1 VRCAGVWSGRAAEIV
16 NGPGA
21 QHGRALA
28 WPIRSRADTPP
39 RVTIA
44 QRTLDDLG
52 WPTFVDHWAKRCATA
67 RGAKAV
73 RGFVMFG
80 DEAGPAG
87 GSDALSEAG
96 PEVGA
101 TDGGEARAQAGPIA
115 GPIAGIDAAR
125 DRAKEI
131 TEARGLASRD
141 LRLPIGGIADIAAAI
156 ARVRKAAALDA
167 AELVAVASTGQALGR
182 LRVHLREHESLAPRL
197 AARGA
202 AIADLGHVYLPILEA
217 FDPDGKLVDHASDA
231 LGPLRRALAAIRVQL
246 EKRMGTLLTD
256 ERFAPYLQDAYYTQR
271 EDRYVLPVRTD
282 GKGFVRGIVHGTSQ
296 SGQTLFIEPEE
307 IVDLNNRAKLAE
319 AEVLDEERRILAKF
333 SGWVAEEAGAFDA
346 ALAAAETL
354 DVIASAAII
363 ADDIVATEP
372 IIDDAPRIGLLH
384 ARHPLMLLGE
394 RRCVAN
400 DVTVAA
406 GATLVV
412 SGPNAGGKTVALKT
426 VGLAALMVRC
436 GHHLTAESGSVMG
449 WFPDVR
455 TDIGDA
461 QSLEHDLSTF
471 SGHMVNLR
479 ELLATAGHGSL
490 VLIDEIAVGTD
501 PEQGAALAQAVLEAL
516 AARGVT
522 SIVTTHYER
531 LKALGAT
538 DPRFANASVGFDL
551 ARLEP
556 TFKLHLGA
564 PGSSGALAVARRMGI
579 AGEVVDRA
587 RDLMGPHIVKV
598 EELLAS
604 VADQRRRIEEERAA
618 LLAELEAAEA
628 DRAAM
633 RVQRDKQ
640 VARYEKQTRAVHAET
655 LVALKAARREIDDIR
670 REVKARAAVATLEDV
685 KAATRRLGTP
695 GAVVAKLEP
704 QRQLPP
710 GTPIRPEQVV
720 AGAPVIVPRLG
731 RVEAVAL
738 LPDDRVEVR
747 VGAMRAMVPIKD
759 VLLDTHR
766 HARRAEQAARPEA
779 APEAPPP
786 SGPPGNVQLVDGVPA
801 GGRTN
806 ARTFDTTLDVRG
818 NRVDDAVAQVDR
830 FVDESLLAGRDAI
843 FVVHGHGTG
852 ALRTAIRSH
861 LKAHQG
867 IEKLR
872 PGEQAEGG
880 DGVTVAFLRG

>member
-1 VRCAGVWSGRAAEIV
+1 MV
-16 NGPGA
+16 
-21 QHGRALA
+21 
-28 WPIRSRADTPP
+28 
-39 RVTIA
+39 IA
-44 QRTLDDLG
+44 PKTLDDLG
-52 WPTFVDHWAKRCATA
+52 WPTYVDHWVKRCATA
-67 RGAKAV
+67 RGAAAV
-73 RGFVMFG
+73 RGFAMF
-80 DEAGPAG
+80 DADNG
-87 GSDALSEAG
+87 GVA
-96 PEVGA
+96 
-101 TDGGEARAQAGPIA
+101 
-115 GPIAGIDAAR
+115 AAR
-125 DRAKEI
+125 ERAAEI
-131 TEARGLASRD
+131 TEARGLTARD
-141 LRLPIGGIADIAAAI
+141 ARLPLGGISDIAGAI
-156 ARVRKAAALDA
+156 GRVRKAAALDA
-167 AELVAVASTGQALGR
+167 PELVAVASTGQALGR
-182 LRVHLREHESLAPRL
+182 VRAHLREHAAVAPRL

-217 FDPDGKLVDHASDA
+217 FDADGRLVDHASDA
-231 LGPLRRALAAIRVQL
+231 LGPLRRALAAIKVQL
-246 EKRMGTLLTD
+246 EKRMGALLTD
-256 ERFAPYLQDAYYTQR
+256 ERFSPYLQDAYYTQR

-319 AEVLDEERRILAKF
+319 AEVLDEERRIMVKF
-333 SGWVAEEAGAFDA
+333 SGWVAEEADGFDA
-346 ALAAAETL
+346 ALVAAEVL
-354 DVIASAAII
+354 DVIASAASI
-363 ADDIVATEP
+363 ADDTVAAEP
-372 IIDDAPRIGLLH
+372 ILDEAPRVGLLH
-384 ARHPLMLLGE
+384 ARHPLMLLAE

-406 GATLVV
+406 GTTLLI

-436 GHHLTAESGSVMG
+436 GHHITAESGSTMG
-449 WFPDVR
+449 WFPDIR

-471 SGHMVNLR
+471 SGHMVHLR

-490 VLIDEIAVGTD
+490 ILIDEIAVGTD

-516 AARGVT
+516 AVRGVT
-522 SIVTTHYER
+522 GIVTTHYER

-556 TFKLHLGA
+556 TFKLHLGV

-579 AGEVVDRA
+579 VGDVVDRA
-587 RDLMGPHIVKV
+587 QDLMGPQVARV

-618 LLAELEAAEA
+618 LLAELEDAEA
-628 DRAAM
+628 ERAAL
-633 RVQRDKQ
+633 RVHKARTL
-640 VARYEKQTRAVHAET
+640 ARYEKQTRAAHGEALT
-655 LVALKAARREIDDIR
+655 ALKAARREIEDVR
-670 REVKARAAVATLEDV
+670 REVKARVAAEAPPTMDDI
-685 KAATRRLGTP
+685 KAVTRRLVTP
-695 GAVVAKLEP
+695 GAEVARHEP

-710 GTPIRPEQVV
+710 GTPARPEQLV

-731 RVEAVAL
+731 RAEVVSL
-738 LPDDRVEVR
+738 LPDERVEVR
-747 VGAMRAMVPIKD
+747 VGAMRAMVPIHD
-759 VLLDTHR
+759 VLIDTHR
-766 HARRAEQAARPEA
+766 QARRAERAERGDRGDRDERGERAAGTEPA
-779 APEAPPP
+779 AA
-786 SGPPGNVQLVDGVPA
+786 SNGAVHLVDGLPA
-801 GGRTN
+801 GGRVN

-852 ALRTAIRSH
+852 ALRTAIRNHLSSH
-861 LKAHQG
+861 KA
-867 IEKLR
+867 IEKFR
-872 PGEQAEGG
+872 SGEQNEGG

>member
-1 VRCAGVWSGRAAEIV
+1 M
-16 NGPGA
+16 
-21 QHGRALA
+21 
-28 WPIRSRADTPP
+28 
-39 RVTIA
+39 TIA
-44 QRTLDDLG
+44 HRTLDDLG
-52 WPTFVDHWAKRCATA
+52 WPTYVDHWARRCATA
-67 RGAKAV
+67 RGAHAV
-73 RGFVMFG
+73 RGFTLFG
-80 DEAGPAG
+80 P
-87 GSDALSEAG
+87 
-96 PEVGA
+96 
-101 TDGGEARAQAGPIA
+101 GEIDLARERAQ
-115 GPIAGIDAAR
+115 
-125 DRAKEI
+125 EI

-141 LRLPIGGIADIAAAI
+141 ARLPLGGISDIASAI

-167 AELVAVASTGQALGR
+167 PDLVAVASTGQALGR
-182 LRVHLREHESLAPRL
+182 LRAHLREHEAACPRL
-197 AARGA
+197 AARGQ
-202 AIADLGHVYLPILEA
+202 AIGDLGHVYLPILEA
-217 FDPDGKLVDHASDA
+217 FDADGKLVDHASDA
-231 LGPLRRALAAIRVQL
+231 LGPLRRALAAIKAQL
-246 EKRMGTLLTD
+246 EKRMSTLLGD
-256 ERFAPYLQDAYYTQR
+256 ERFAPYLQDVYYTQR

-319 AEVLDEERRILAKF
+319 AEVQDEERRILVKF
-333 SGWVAEEAGAFDA
+333 SGWVAEEADAFDA

-354 DVIASAAII
+354 DVVASAAII
-363 ADDIVATEP
+363 ADDTVASEP
-372 IIDDAPRIGLLH
+372 ILDDAPRIALLH
-384 ARHPLMLLGE
+384 ARHPLMLLAE

-400 DVTVAA
+400 DITVAA
-406 GATLVV
+406 GTTLVV

-426 VGLAALMVRC
+426 VGLAALMARC
-436 GHHLTAESGSVMG
+436 GHHLTAESGSAMG

-455 TDIGDA
+455 SDIGDA

-479 ELLATAGHGSL
+479 ELLATSGPGSL

-538 DPRFANASVGFDL
+538 DARFANASVGFDL

-579 AGEVVDRA
+579 AGDVVDRA
-587 RDLMGPHIVKV
+587 RDLMGPHVVKV

-618 LLAELEAAEA
+618 LLAELEATEAE
-628 DRAAM
+628 RAAL
-633 RVQRDKQ
+633 RAHKDKQ
-640 VARYEKQTRAVHAET
+640 LERYEKQIRAAHGEA
-655 LVALKAARREIDDIR
+655 LAQLKAARREIDEIR
-670 REVKARAAVATLEDV
+670 RDVKARAALETPLTLDDV
-685 KAATRRLGTP
+685 KDATRRLAGP
-695 GAVVAKLEP
+695 GAAVAKLEP
-704 QRQLPP
+704 QRPMPP
-710 GTPIRPEQVV
+710 GTRPRPEQLVPH
-720 AGAPVIVPRLG
+720 APVIVPRLG
-731 RVEAVAL
+731 RAELVAV

-747 VGAMRAMVPIKD
+747 VGAMRATVPLQD

-766 HARRAEQAARPEA
+766 NARRAGLGPKPPPAEPSFPGEGAGASTGA
-779 APEAPPP
+779 APA
-786 SGPPGNVQLVDGVPA
+786 VQLVDGVPA
-801 GGRTN
+801 GGRAN
-806 ARTFDTTLDVRG
+806 GRTVDTTLDVRG
-818 NRVDDAVAQVDR
+818 NRVDEAVAQVDR
-830 FVDESLLAGRDAI
+830 FVDESLMAGRDAI

-852 ALRTAIRSH
+852 ALRSAIRSH
-861 LKAHQG
+861 LQTHKG

-872 PGEQAEGG
+872 PGEQSEGG

>member
-1 VRCAGVWSGRAAEIV
+1 M
-16 NGPGA
+16 
-21 QHGRALA
+21 
-28 WPIRSRADTPP
+28 
-39 RVTIA
+39 TIA
-44 QRTLDDLG
+44 PRTLDDLG
-52 WPTFVDHWAKRCATA
+52 WPTYVDHWVKRCATA
-67 RGAKAV
+67 RGAAAV
-73 RGFVMFG
+73 CGFAMFDG
-80 DEAGPAG
+80 EG
-87 GSDALSEAG
+87 GAA
-96 PEVGA
+96 
-101 TDGGEARAQAGPIA
+101 
-115 GPIAGIDAAR
+115 AAR
-125 DRAKEI
+125 DRAAEI
-131 TEARGLASRD
+131 TEARGLAARD
-141 LRLPIGGIADIAAAI
+141 ARLPLGGIVEIAAAI
-156 ARVRKAAALDA
+156 GRVRKAAALEA
-167 AELVAVASTGQALGR
+167 AELVAVASTGRSLGR
-182 LRVHLREHESLAPRL
+182 LRDHLREHAGVAPRL
-197 AARGA
+197 AAHGA

-217 FDPDGKLVDHASDA
+217 FDSDGRLVDHASDA
-231 LGPLRRALAAIRVQL
+231 LGPLRRALAAIKAQL
-246 EKRMGTLLTD
+246 EKRMGALLTD
-256 ERFAPYLQDAYYTQR
+256 ERFSLYLQDAYYTQR

-319 AEVLDEERRILAKF
+319 ADVLDEERRILVKF
-333 SGWVAEEAGAFDA
+333 SGWVAEEADGFDA

-363 ADDIVATEP
+363 ADDTVAAEP

-406 GATLVV
+406 GTTLLI

-436 GHHLTAESGSVMG
+436 GHHVTAESGSAMG
-449 WFPDVR
+449 WFPDIR

-479 ELLATAGHGSL
+479 ELLGTAGPGSL

-516 AARGVT
+516 AERGIT
-522 SIVTTHYER
+522 GIVTTHYER

-579 AGEVVDRA
+579 ADAVVDRA
-587 RDLMGPHIVKV
+587 RDLVGSHGARI

-604 VADQRRRIEEERAA
+604 VADQRRRIEDERAA
-618 LLAELEAAEA
+618 LLAELEDAEA
-628 DRAAM
+628 DRASL
-633 RVQRDKQ
+633 RVHRAQTL
-640 VARYEKQTRAVHAET
+640 ARYEKQTRAAHGEAVA
-655 LVALKAARREIDDIR
+655 ALKAARREIDELR
-670 REVKARAAVATLEDV
+670 REVKARTAAADATAEEV
-685 KAATRRLGTP
+685 KAVTRRLVTP
-695 GAVVAKLEP
+695 GATVARHEP
-704 QRQLPP
+704 ARQLPP
-710 GTPIRPEQVV
+710 GTPARPEQLV

-731 RVEAVAL
+731 RAEVVSL

-747 VGAMRAMVPIKD
+747 VGAMRAMVPVAD
-759 VLLDTHR
+759 VLIDTHR
-766 HARRAEQAARPEA
+766 VARRGAERADQRTDRGDRGDRGGAQTTTAAGT
-779 APEAPPP
+779 AP
-786 SGPPGNVQLVDGVPA
+786 GGNGVQLVDGVPA

-806 ARTFDTTLDVRG
+806 ARTLDTTLDVRG
-818 NRVDDAVAQVDR
+818 NRADEAVAQVDR

-861 LKAHQG
+861 LSSHKA

-872 PGEQAEGG
+872 PGEQNEGG

>member
-1 VRCAGVWSGRAAEIV
+1 M
-16 NGPGA
+16 
-21 QHGRALA
+21 
-28 WPIRSRADTPP
+28 
-39 RVTIA
+39 TIA
-44 QRTLDDLG
+44 PKTLDDLG
-52 WPTFVDHWAKRCATA
+52 WPTYVVHWVKRCATA
-67 RGAKAV
+67 RGAAAV

-80 DEAGPAG
+80 AGDGAG
-87 GSDALSEAG
+87 E
-96 PEVGA
+96 P
-101 TDGGEARAQAGPIA
+101 GGGIA
-115 GPIAGIDAAR
+115 AAR
-125 DRAKEI
+125 ERAHEI
-131 TEARGLASRD
+131 TEARGLAARD
-141 LRLPIGGIADIAAAI
+141 ARLPLGGISEIAAAI
-156 ARVRKAAALDA
+156 GRVRKAAALEA

-182 LRVHLREHESLAPRL
+182 LRGHLREHAEVAPRL

-217 FDPDGKLVDHASDA
+217 FGPDGRLVDHASDA
-231 LGPLRRALAAIRVQL
+231 LGPLRRALAAIRAQL
-246 EKRMGTLLTD
+246 EKRMGALLAD
-256 ERFAPYLQDAYYTQR
+256 ERFSPYLQDAYYTQR

-307 IVDLNNRAKLAE
+307 IVELNNRAKLAE
-319 AEVLDEERRILAKF
+319 ADVLDEERRILIKF
-333 SGWVAEEAGAFDA
+333 SGWVAEEADAFDA

-354 DVIASAAII
+354 DVIASAAVI
-363 ADDIVATEP
+363 ADDIVAAEP
-372 IIDDAPRIGLLH
+372 IIDEAPRIGLLH

-406 GATLVV
+406 GTALLI

-436 GHHLTAESGSVMG
+436 GHHVTAESGSAMG
-449 WFPDVR
+449 WFPDIR

-471 SGHMVNLR
+471 SGHMVQLR

-490 VLIDEIAVGTD
+490 ILLDEIAVGTD

-522 SIVTTHYER
+522 GIVTTHYER

-579 AGEVVDRA
+579 AHEVVDRA
-587 RDLMGPHIVKV
+587 RDLIGSHGARV

-618 LLAELEAAEA
+618 LLAELEDAEA
-628 DRAAM
+628 DRAAL
-633 RVQRDKQ
+633 RAHRERTI
-640 VARYEKQTRAVHAET
+640 ARYEKQTRAAHGEAVA
-655 LVALKAARREIDDIR
+655 ALKAARREIEEIR
-670 REVKARAAVATLEDV
+670 RDVKARAAVAEAPPTMDDV
-685 KAATRRLGTP
+685 KQATRRLVSP
-695 GAVVAKLEP
+695 GAEVARHEP
-704 QRQLPP
+704 PRQLPP
-710 GTPIRPEQVV
+710 GTPARPEQLV

-731 RVEAVAL
+731 RAEVVSVLA
-738 LPDDRVEVR
+738 DDRVEVR

-759 VLLDTHR
+759 VLIDTHR
-766 HARRAEQAARPEA
+766 EARRAERAERGDRGDRGDRPEQGDHGDRA
-779 APEAPPP
+779 AIAAA
-786 SGPPGNVQLVDGVPA
+786 GPTNGAVQLVDGVPA
-801 GGRTN
+801 GGRAN

-852 ALRTAIRSH
+852 ALRSAIRSH
-861 LKAHQG
+861 LASHKA
-867 IEKLR
+867 IEKFR
-872 PGEQAEGG
+872 PGEQNEGG
-880 DGVTVAFLRG
+880 DGVTVAFLRD